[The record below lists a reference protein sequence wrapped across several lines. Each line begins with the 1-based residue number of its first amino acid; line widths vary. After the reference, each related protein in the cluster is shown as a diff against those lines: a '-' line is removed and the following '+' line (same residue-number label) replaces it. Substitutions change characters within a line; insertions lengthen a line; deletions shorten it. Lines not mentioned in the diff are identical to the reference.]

1 MSFATDRVNLAKLAC
16 LYTSQIP
23 STRRCKKQCATIK
36 KLVNFRRNSNVVK
49 NKFGVRRNS
58 NVVKNK
64 FGVRSN
70 RNITKKNCGPRS
82 NSSSKNTF
90 GVRSNSSNAVKN
102 KFGVRLKRNPSL
114 SQSLSQ
120 SLIQL
125 TCLIQLT

>member
-58 NVVKNK
+58 NVVKDK

-70 RNITKKNCGPRS
+70 RNITKKNC
-82 NSSSKNTF
+82 

-120 SLIQL
+120 SLIQ
-125 TCLIQLT
+125 